1 MELDEARLSEKQ
13 LKQKLD
19 HQEEVLAH
27 KSEELRLMSEQR
39 MLNSM
44 SSEVLALQ
52 IELTE
57 MEGMKVIYISGVFS
71 FLIRIVL
78 RVLVVVLMNSLRTEL
93 VVYCNQKA
101 LCRVFMCINSFIK

>member
-19 HQEEVLAH
+19 HQEEVLAR

-39 MLNSM
+39 MGNSM

-57 MEGMKVIYISGVFS
+57 MEGVKVIYISGVSS
-71 FLIRIVL
+71 FYFRIVL
-78 RVLVVVLMNSLRTEL
+78 HVLRTCCSCSQEA
-93 VVYCNQKA
+93 V
-101 LCRVFMCINSFIK
+101 